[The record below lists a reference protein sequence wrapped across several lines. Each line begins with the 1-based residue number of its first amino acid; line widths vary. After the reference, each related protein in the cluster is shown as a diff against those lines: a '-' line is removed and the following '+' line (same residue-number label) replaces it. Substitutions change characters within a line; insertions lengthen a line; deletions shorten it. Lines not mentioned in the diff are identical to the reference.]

1 MEAVPKSREERL
13 RDFYAQRSTALEE
26 STPWQLQVSEE
37 KEEAHELR
45 KTGNDF
51 FEAQDYEA
59 AVEQYTAAIKKLRW
73 HLGLGL
79 MLFLTL
85 YPFLFL
91 LIICFNLMQIWSVL
105 KTFQH

>member
-26 STPWQLQVSEE
+26 STPWQLQLSEE
-37 KEEAHELR
+37 KEEVHELR

-79 MLFLTL
+79 MLLLTL
-85 YPFLFL
+85 YTFLFYCSFVS
-91 LIICFNLMQIWSVL
+91 ISYRFEV
-105 KTFQH
+105 F